1 MFYLKR
7 LSFLFVFLFILTAI
21 ETQAQQKPFE
31 FHGIY
36 LEGCTCK
43 VVCSCDLEGE
53 MVKGCHVMGAMMIT
67 SGSYDNFKLSDVII
81 AFAIGD
87 KWVRI
92 YVQSKDPAQ
101 NEVASD
107 MVRAIFGSYGAI
119 ESIRSAEIE
128 LSGSNGNYTLKVDG
142 GKVIYLK
149 TQPILGADGKTA
161 ITYMN
166 YPDPLF
172 QTIMQAKV
180 ISGTYNDG
188 DHHFTLEGTNSFFNQ
203 DWTVFGKI

>member
-1 MFYLKR
+1 MPYLKR
-7 LSFLFVFLFILTAI
+7 FSFLFVFMFVLTFFK
-21 ETQAQQKPFE
+21 TQAQQKTFE
-31 FHGIY
+31 LHGIY

-53 MVKGCHVMGAMMIT
+53 MVRGCHVMGAMLIT
-67 SGSYDNFKLSDVII
+67 SGSYENSRLADVKI

-101 NEVASD
+101 NEVAGE
-107 MVRAIFGSYGAI
+107 MARAIFSSYGTI

-128 LSGSNGNYTLKVDG
+128 FSGSNGNYTLKVDG
-142 GKVIYLK
+142 GKVIDLK

-161 ITYMN
+161 VTYTN

-172 QTIMQAKV
+172 QRIMQAKI

-203 DWTVFGKI
+203 DWTVSGKT